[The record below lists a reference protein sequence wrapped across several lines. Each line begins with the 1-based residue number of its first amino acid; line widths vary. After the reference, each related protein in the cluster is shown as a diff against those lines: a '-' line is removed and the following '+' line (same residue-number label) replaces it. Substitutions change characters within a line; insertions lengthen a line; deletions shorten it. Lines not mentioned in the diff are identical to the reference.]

1 LLSYAS
7 LMAKAGTAPREPRCS
22 FCGKSQYQV
31 QKVVAGPGVH
41 ICNECVDLCN
51 DIMDEAGGDSS
62 PESASVAHRYAEW
75 KVLTPNDPTAIE
87 LWTLQR
93 HLMQAARQLA
103 RLQRFSTEG
112 AVVAKGDRAWREL
125 GPDTPAALELR
136 ILQRQLTETARQL
149 AAVVVAL
156 ETSADSERP

>member
-1 LLSYAS
+1 VATI
-7 LMAKAGTAPREPRCS
+7 GTARREPRCS

-51 DIMDEAGGDSS
+51 DIMDEASEDSS
-62 PESASVAHRYAEW
+62 SESASASHRYAEW
-75 KVLTPNDPTAIE
+75 KVLTPNDPTAVE

-93 HLMQAARQLA
+93 HLAQAARRLA
-103 RLQRFSTEG
+103 TLKRSSPEG
-112 AVVAKGDRAWREL
+112 AVVAKGDGAWREL
-125 GPDTPAALELR
+125 GPDSPAALELR
-136 ILQRQLTETARQL
+136 ILQRQLTQTASQL

-156 ETSADSERP
+156 ETSADSERR

>member
-1 LLSYAS
+1 
-7 LMAKAGTAPREPRCS
+7 MAKVGTAPREPRCS

-51 DIMDEAGGDSS
+51 DIMDEGSQDSS
-62 PESASVAHRYAEW
+62 PEGASVAHRYAEW
-75 KVLTPNDPTAIE
+75 KVLTPNDPTAVE

-93 HLMQAARQLA
+93 HLTQAARQLA
-103 RLQRFSTEG
+103 KLERFSPER
-112 AVVAKGDRAWREL
+112 AVVAKGDGAWREL
-125 GPDTPAALELR
+125 GPNTPAAHELR

-156 ETSADSERP
+156 ETSADSDRR